1 MIYLNQ
7 TNIYP
12 MVLGD
17 NNMKNKTIFFKK
29 LQRLMPNHIK
39 PKFHTDEDL
48 LSWNQ
53 KEGVLSSESIIRK
66 NRAMKMQRI
75 LGRSGIRELYMNCS
89 FDNYCIQHAGHQKV
103 VTAARRYAEDFN
115 GNIASFIFSGRPG
128 TGKNHLASA
137 IGNHLILNGKNVLIV
152 TVADLMSNMKGTFS
166 GTSDITEE
174 NLLHNLSSVDLLMID
189 EIGMQTE
196 SRYEKVII
204 NQIVDRRSSSKRST
218 GMLSNL
224 DHIGMK
230 NLLGERVIDRMK
242 LGNSLWLTFE
252 WDSYRQYIKGNEY

>member
-1 MIYLNQ
+1 MTFY
-7 TNIYP
+7 TE
-12 MVLGD
+12 
-17 NNMKNKTIFFKK
+17 FFKR
-29 LQRLMPNHIK
+29 LQRIMPNNIK
-39 PKFHTDEDL
+39 PKFENDQDL
-48 LSWNQ
+48 LAWNQ
-53 KEGVLSSESIIRK
+53 EQGRISSESILRTNK
-66 NRAMKMQRI
+66 AMKMQRV

-89 FDNYCIQHAGHQKV
+89 FENYKIEHEGQRRVLK
-103 VTAARRYAEDFN
+103 AAKRYAEEFN
-115 GNIASFIFSGRPG
+115 ENIASFIFSGRPG

-137 IGNHLILNGKNVLIV
+137 IGNYLILHGKSILIV

-166 GTSDITEE
+166 GASNITEE

-224 DHIGMK
+224 DHQGMK
-230 NLLGERVIDRMK
+230 NLLGERVIDRMR

-252 WDSYRQYIKGNEY
+252 WESYRQYVKGDEY